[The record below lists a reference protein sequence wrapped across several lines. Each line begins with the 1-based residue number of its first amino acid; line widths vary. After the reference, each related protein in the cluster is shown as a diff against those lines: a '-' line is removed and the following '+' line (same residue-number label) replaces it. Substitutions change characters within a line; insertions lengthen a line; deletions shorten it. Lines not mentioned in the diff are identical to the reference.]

1 MSQLRVVSGLC
12 ASTLTLAVA
21 VSACAGSSGSST
33 AGSPSAAAP
42 ASAGSGASAG
52 PSAGT
57 TASGKVS
64 ANTASKQ
71 QIADALQAHGVSN
84 PDRWA
89 DEVVEYRPYPPND
102 PSLGK
107 LRQNLA
113 KYHPSPQ
120 TMQGILDSLTP

>member
-1 MSQLRVVSGLC
+1 MSQLRLMSGLC
-12 ASTLTLAVA
+12 ASALTLAVA
-21 VSACAGSSGSST
+21 ASGCAGSSGSST
-33 AGSPSAAAP
+33 AGSPGAATPTGAGAP
-42 ASAGSGASAG
+42 TG
-52 PSAGT
+52 PNAGT
-57 TASGKVS
+57 ASTGKVS
-64 ANTASKQ
+64 ANTASEQ

-84 PDRWA
+84 PERWA

-107 LRQNLA
+107 LRQNLE

>member
-1 MSQLRVVSGLC
+1 MSQLRLVSGLC
-12 ASTLTLAVA
+12 ASALTLAVA
-21 VSACAGSSGSST
+21 ASGCAGSSGSST
-33 AGSPSAAAP
+33 ASSPSAAAP
-42 ASAGSGASAG
+42 ASAGATG

-57 TASGKVS
+57 ASIGKVS
-64 ANTASKQ
+64 ANTASEQ

-84 PDRWA
+84 PERWA

-107 LRQNLA
+107 LRQNLE

-120 TMQGILDSLTP
+120 TLQAILDSLTP